1 MSKGT
6 SYKDG
11 FKLWLDNLYEGKDTS
26 TFGIVKT
33 DKPPS
38 FMDGAMTYTSYQ
50 FLNTIPIAYEDME
63 RFLCPS
69 IDFLQKIQEDSMFL
83 RYKINYLRETDLED
97 LRVLNADNYRR
108 KTVMD
113 MLFKT
118 PDFERTEFYSN
129 LREDVCKY
137 FKKRL
142 KRGEVMVSGNYE
154 VLFGNPY
161 EYLVA
166 TINKAYQPAEPLL
179 LSDGE
184 VYTCRFKDGEELL
197 GVRSPHI
204 TMGNLYVVRNKHCKE
219 IDEYFDLTNEIVCVN
234 AIKSNIQHIAYM
246 LSNSM
251 VRSVHML
258 LHEALDGAVKER
270 IIPSNPTK
278 GVVLPKIDYKDKRI
292 LLEYEIDRLLEVA
305 KEHEG
310 WYDFFYLECMT
321 GLRKGEI
328 CALKWSDYDEVC

>member
-1 MSKGT
+1 M

-11 FKLWLDNLYEGKDTS
+11 FKLWVDNLYEGKDTS
-26 TFGIVKT
+26 TFGVVKT

-63 RFLCPS
+63 RFLRPS

-97 LRVLNADNYRR
+97 LRVLSADNYRR

-118 PDFERTEFYSN
+118 PHFERTEFYSN
-129 LREDVCKY
+129 LREDVCRH

-142 KRGEVMVSGNYE
+142 KHGEVMVSGNYE

-161 EYLVA
+161 EFLVA
-166 TINKAYQPAEPLL
+166 TVNKSYQPTEPLM

-184 VYTCRFKDGEELL
+184 VYTCRFKDREELL

-204 TMGNLYVVRNKHCKE
+204 TMGNLYIVRNKYCKE

-234 AIKSNIQHIAYM
+234 AIN
-246 LSNSM
+246 SNSN
-251 VRSVHML
+251 
-258 LHEALDGAVKER
+258 VKEVWEHLSDSQASIYPGLVTR
-270 IIPSNPTK
+270 RKAEYKLFSQGIYSNGAGDMHFATDTPYSDFINGNNT
-278 GVVLPKIDYKDKRI
+278 VT
-292 LLEYEIDRLLEVA
+292 YE
-305 KEHEG
+305 
-310 WYDFFYLECMT
+310 
-321 GLRKGEI
+321 
-328 CALKWSDYDEVC
+328 